1 MLFALGETCGCNQC
15 GWLKGAS
22 SDGCGLI
29 IPPNNPKALSD
40 AICELYNNPSKILD
54 MGADARIYAQNVLS
68 WDKSAAI
75 LLDNLNFKK

>member
-1 MLFALGETCGCNQC
+1 
-15 GWLKGAS
+15 
-22 SDGCGLI
+22 
-29 IPPNNPKALSD
+29 
-40 AICELYNNPSKILD
+40 